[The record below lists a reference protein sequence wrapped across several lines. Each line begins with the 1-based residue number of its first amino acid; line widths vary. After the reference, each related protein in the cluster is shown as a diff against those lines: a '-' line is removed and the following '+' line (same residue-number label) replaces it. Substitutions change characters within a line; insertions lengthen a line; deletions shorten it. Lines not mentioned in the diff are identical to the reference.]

1 MSRIAITRGLVP
13 LRSAVHPIRTLPVRA
28 VNVRPAISMSLQ
40 PRSMLGS
47 VTYFSHFSPL
57 YQQPASGKTPTD
69 KLDQSAVANT
79 TGEKETKTEKEPH
92 KIVKLFQE
100 AKKLV
105 TFYKDGIKLLWANNK
120 TAKSLK
126 EKVEKEGYVLSR
138 DEYQLVKISEKDM
151 IKLIPFAAVFCILA
165 EAIPL
170 IVMFAPSLVPSTC
183 ITPSQIQKQRGKMY
197 QKRLEMSQNVVQSGS
212 KVEGIS
218 VNDFLSHANVCRLA
232 KRYEMDFQL
241 ANIDRKHL
249 SAYCRF
255 MGLSSWGTHGML
267 QKRLDKYLDY
277 VVRDDKYIA
286 DEGVEQLEINEL
298 EHAAEERGMR
308 SVDVSPEQLRKSIQ
322 YWINLSLKQDPV
334 IPRGLLV
341 FSRMYLLN
349 ANYDKK

>member
-1 MSRIAITRGLVP
+1 MVKSCVP
-13 LRSAVHPIRTLPVRA
+13 IFHK
-28 VNVRPAISMSLQ
+28 LQ
-40 PRSMLGS
+40 
-47 VTYFSHFSPL
+47 
-57 YQQPASGKTPTD
+57 
-69 KLDQSAVANT
+69 
-79 TGEKETKTEKEPH
+79 
-92 KIVKLFQE
+92 
-100 AKKLV
+100 
-105 TFYKDGIKLLWANNK
+105 
-120 TAKSLK
+120 
-126 EKVEKEGYVLSR
+126 
-138 DEYQLVKISEKDM
+138 
-151 IKLIPFAAVFCILA
+151 
-165 EAIPL
+165 
-170 IVMFAPSLVPSTC
+170 
-183 ITPSQIQKQRGKMY
+183 
-197 QKRLEMSQNVVQSGS
+197 
-212 KVEGIS
+212 IS

-267 QKRLDKYLDY
+267 RKRLDKYLDY

-298 EHAAEERGMR
+298 EHVAEERGMR